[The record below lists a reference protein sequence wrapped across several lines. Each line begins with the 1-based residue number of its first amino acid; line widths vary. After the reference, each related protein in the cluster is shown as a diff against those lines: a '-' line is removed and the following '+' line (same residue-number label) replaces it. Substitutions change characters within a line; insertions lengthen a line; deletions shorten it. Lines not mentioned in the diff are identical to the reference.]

1 MCILGIHGKFL
12 VFLVKLV
19 FSSKTKYQHVSIYL
33 HAGTKLFPG
42 ENSATD
48 LGLTVL
54 IKNVSV
60 GGKIR
65 VL

>member
-1 MCILGIHGKFL
+1 L